1 MGSTRWESDTVV
13 FKQEEAESFEFWPVS
28 LEHL

>member
-1 MGSTRWESDTVV
+1 MGDTVV
-13 FKQEEAESFEFWPVS
+13 FQQEEAESFEFWPVS